1 VEDVQ
6 NARMGA
12 GIRADKTIR
21 KLRRVAVLTSG
32 GDAPGMNAAVRAVAR
47 CAAASGIET
56 YGVSD
61 GYAGL
66 LSRRLRLL
74 DDRSVGG
81 ILHRGGTILGT
92 TRCLE
97 FCASETPQGAIAEL
111 ERRRICA
118 LVVIGGNG
126 SQQGSAALDAL
137 GFPVVG
143 VVSTIDNDL
152 PETEITIGF
161 DTALNTAMSYIDRL
175 KDTATSHHRAFIVEV
190 MGRESGY
197 LALLSAIATGAE
209 LAIVPER
216 DVTFEA
222 IAEDVRAAYA
232 RGKAHYIIVLAEGA
246 KLASAE
252 LTEYLCQHPSGFEAR
267 VTVLGHVQR
276 GGSPTTRDRLYASHF
291 GTSAIEALA
300 RAQHGVFIG
309 WRKGAIAE
317 ISLDTLHEA
326 ASKATSDLLAL
337 ADILAR

>member
-1 VEDVQ
+1 
-6 NARMGA
+6 
-12 GIRADKTIR
+12 
-21 KLRRVAVLTSG
+21 
-32 GDAPGMNAAVRAVAR
+32 MNAAVRAVVR
-47 CAAASGIET
+47 CAAAHGIEI

-66 LSRRLRLL
+66 LSGRLRLL

-97 FCASETPQGAIAEL
+97 FCTSEIQHGAIAEL
-111 ERRRICA
+111 ERRRIGA

-143 VVSTIDNDL
+143 VASTIDNDL
-152 PETEITIGF
+152 PDTEITIGF

-190 MGRESGY
+190 MGRKSGY

-216 DVTFEA
+216 EVTFEA
-222 IAEDVRAAYA
+222 IAEDVQAAYA

-246 KLASAE
+246 KMTSSALAD
-252 LTEYLCQHPSGFEAR
+252 YLSQHPSGFEAR
-267 VTVLGHVQR
+267 ITVLGHVQR

-291 GTSAIEALA
+291 GTSAIEALT
-300 RAQHGVFIG
+300 RGLHGVFIG

-317 ISLDTLHEA
+317 IPLDALHETS
-326 ASKATSDLLAL
+326 SKVTPDLLAL

>member
-1 VEDVQ
+1 
-6 NARMGA
+6 
-12 GIRADKTIR
+12 
-21 KLRRVAVLTSG
+21 
-32 GDAPGMNAAVRAVAR
+32 MNAAVRAVVR
-47 CAAASGIET
+47 CGAAHGIET

-66 LSRRLRLL
+66 LAGRVRLL

-97 FCASETPQGAIAEL
+97 FSNSETQQRAIAEL
-111 ERRRICA
+111 ERRRIGA

-126 SQQGSAALDAL
+126 SQQGSAALDSQ

-143 VVSTIDNDL
+143 VASTIDNDL

-190 MGRESGY
+190 MGRKSGY

-216 DVTFEA
+216 EVTFEA
-222 IAEDVRAAYA
+222 IAEDVQAAYA

-246 KLASAE
+246 RMTASA
-252 LTEYLCQHPSGFEAR
+252 LADYLCQHPSGFEAR
-267 VTVLGHVQR
+267 ITVLGHIQR
-276 GGSPTTRDRLYASHF
+276 GGSPTMRDRLYASHF
-291 GTSAIEALA
+291 GTAAIEALT
-300 RAQHGVFIG
+300 RGLHGVFIG

-317 ISLDTLHEA
+317 IPLDALHET
-326 ASKATSDLLAL
+326 ASKVTPDLLAL

>member
-1 VEDVQ
+1 
-6 NARMGA
+6 M
-12 GIRADKTIR
+12 R
-21 KLRRVAVLTSG
+21 KLRRIAVLTSG
-32 GDAPGMNAAVRAVAR
+32 GDAPGMNAAVRAVVR
-47 CAAASGIET
+47 CAAAYGMET

-66 LSRRLRLL
+66 LAGRLRLL
-74 DDRSVGG
+74 DDRNVGG

-92 TRCLE
+92 SRCLE
-97 FCASETPQGAIAEL
+97 FHTSETRQRAIAEL
-111 ERRRICA
+111 ERRKIGA

-126 SQQGSAALDAL
+126 SQQGAAALDSL

-143 VVSTIDNDL
+143 VASTIDNDL

-161 DTALNTAMSYIDRL
+161 DTALNTATSYIDRL

-190 MGRESGY
+190 MGRNSGY

-209 LAIVPER
+209 LAVVPER
-216 DVTFEA
+216 EVTLEA

-246 KLASAE
+246 RMPAAE
-252 LTEYLCQHPSGFEAR
+252 LAEYLCQHPSGFEAR
-267 VTVLGHVQR
+267 VSVLGHVQR
-276 GGSPTTRDRLYASHF
+276 GGSPTTRDRLYASLF
-291 GTSAIEALA
+291 GAAAIEALA
-300 RAQHGVFIG
+300 RGHHGIFIG

-317 ISLDTLHEA
+317 ISLGA
-326 ASKATSDLLAL
+326 VNVSATKVTQELLTL

>member
-1 VEDVQ
+1 
-6 NARMGA
+6 M
-12 GIRADKTIR
+12 R

-32 GDAPGMNAAVRAVAR
+32 GDAPGMNAAVRAVTR
-47 CAAASGIET
+47 CAAAHGIET

-61 GYAGL
+61 GFAGL
-66 LSRRLRLL
+66 LAGRLRLL

-97 FCASETPQGAIAEL
+97 FCASETQQRAIAEL
-111 ERRRICA
+111 ERRRIGA

-137 GFPVVG
+137 GIPVVG
-143 VVSTIDNDL
+143 VASTIDSDL

-161 DTALNTAMSYIDRL
+161 DTALNTATSYIDRL

-190 MGRESGY
+190 MGRKSGY

-209 LAIVPER
+209 LAITPELEI
-216 DVTFEA
+216 TLEA
-222 IAEDVRAAYA
+222 IADDVQTAYA

-246 KLASAE
+246 RMTASDLA
-252 LTEYLCQHPSGFEAR
+252 EYLRQHPSGFEAR
-267 VTVLGHVQR
+267 ITVLGHVQR
-276 GGSPTTRDRLYASHF
+276 GGSPTTRDRLYASRF
-291 GTSAIEALA
+291 GAAAIEALT
-300 RAQHGVFIG
+300 RGQHGVFIG

-317 ISLDTLHEA
+317 IPLDALHET
-326 ASKATSDLLAL
+326 ASKVTPELLAL
-337 ADILAR
+337 ADVLAR